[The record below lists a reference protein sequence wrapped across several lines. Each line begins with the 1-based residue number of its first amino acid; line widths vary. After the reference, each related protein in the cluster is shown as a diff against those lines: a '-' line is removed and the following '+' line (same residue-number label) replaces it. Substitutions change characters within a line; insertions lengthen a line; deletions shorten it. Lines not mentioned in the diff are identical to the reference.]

1 MDLSKYFDQTKN
13 LLDFYIKKDDYK
25 SAFKLLIK
33 SLSQVDESYFKNLV
47 NLFEEKCE
55 NTENNLIENKEI
67 ENKEI

>member
-13 LLDFYIKKDDYK
+13 LLYFYIKIDDYK

-33 SLSQVDESYFKNLV
+33 SLSKVNESYFKDLV
-47 NLFEEKCE
+47 SFFEEKDE

-67 ENKEI
+67 EDKEI